1 MGKRA
6 LLGILGGLII
16 LVVTLSI
23 ILYSDSDFDA
33 QLIDQV
39 DKGVPAEE
47 LIVQID
53 EETLIMQRNAKK
65 RLESVVMDKK
75 YWGNGDLASPTDY
88 QYFTTFYITEMNV
101 ISNYDGVR
109 KKFARREITKEQFL
123 QEIKVFKEFFNIY

>member
-1 MGKRA
+1 
-6 LLGILGGLII
+6 
-16 LVVTLSI
+16 
-23 ILYSDSDFDA
+23 
-33 QLIDQV
+33 
-39 DKGVPAEE
+39 VPAEE